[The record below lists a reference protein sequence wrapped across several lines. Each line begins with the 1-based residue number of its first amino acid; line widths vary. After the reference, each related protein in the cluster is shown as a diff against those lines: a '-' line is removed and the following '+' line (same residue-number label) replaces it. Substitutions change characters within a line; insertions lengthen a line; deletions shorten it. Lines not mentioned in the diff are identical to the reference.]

1 VNLLNQG
8 YRPDKLTMEMTP
20 NQLRAKQLMAKHKMC
35 IVHDWMTVMGGAE
48 EVLKVIHELLPV
60 PIHVAQ
66 YNAEKLKWAQSADVR
81 PHWISNLPLSKT
93 KHYLYAPVLADVYR
107 SFDLSEYD
115 VVLSVSHTFA
125 HHARARQDATHFGY
139 YHTVARSLWVPEIDG
154 RVGEG
159 FVRKKI
165 ADRLRRLDLEAAKNF
180 TYVTANSRT
189 AGARVEKFYKRPLDS
204 VLYPCVN
211 TEKWRDT
218 PRLDDNEGYVMWS
231 RLIPYKKFDL
241 AIEAAKRAGFKLH
254 IVGSGPFEPQLKAMA
269 TGHSN
274 IIFEGRLPDEDL
286 KSLLSRARG
295 VLFPAYEDF
304 GIVPVEAMAA
314 GLPVV
319 VFNQG
324 GAAETVTPE
333 FGEHITAQTP
343 DELVS
348 AVARLEKKTYD
359 PVALKTH
366 AEKFSEERFR
376 GELLDGIEAAIE
388 RGPNRRFIE

>member
-1 VNLLNQG
+1 MNQTFET
-8 YRPDKLTMEMTP
+8 DKLRVGMTP
-20 NQLRAKQLMAKHKMC
+20 NQLRAQQLMAKHTMC

-48 EVLKVIHELLPV
+48 EVLKVMHELLPV

-81 PHWISNLPLSKT
+81 HHWISNLPFSKS
-93 KHYLYAPVLADVYR
+93 KHHIYSPILADVYR
-107 SFDLSEYD
+107 SFDLSSYD
-115 VVLSVSHTFA
+115 VVVSVSHTFA
-125 HHARARQDATHFGY
+125 HHAKARPDAVHFGY
-139 YHTVARSLWVPEIDG
+139 YHTVARALWVPEIDG

-159 FVRKKI
+159 FLRKKV
-165 ADRLRRLDLEAAKNF
+165 ADRLRRLDLKAAKNF
-180 TYVTANSRT
+180 TYITANSRT
-189 AGARVEKFYKRPLDS
+189 AGARVEKFYKRPIDN

-218 PRLDDNEGYVMWS
+218 PRVSDDEGYVMWS

-241 AIEAAKRAGFKLH
+241 AIEAAKQAGFKLH

-269 TGHSN
+269 QGYNN
-274 IIFEGRLPDEDL
+274 IIFEGRLPDNDL

-324 GAAETVTPE
+324 GAAETVLPE

-343 DELVS
+343 DELVA
-348 AVARLEKKTYD
+348 AVQRLEKKTYD
-359 PVALKTH
+359 PDALKAH

-376 GELLDGIEAAIE
+376 GELLDAIEAAIE

>member
-1 VNLLNQG
+1 
-8 YRPDKLTMEMTP
+8 
-20 NQLRAKQLMAKHKMC
+20 MAKHKMC

-48 EVLKVIHELLPV
+48 EVLKVMHELLPA

-66 YNAEKLKWAQSADVR
+66 YNPEKVKWAADADVR
-81 PHWISNLPLSKT
+81 SHWISGLPFSKT
-93 KHYLYAPVLADVYR
+93 KHYLYSPVLADVYR

-115 VVLSVSHTFA
+115 VVVSVSHTFA
-125 HHARARQDATHFGY
+125 HHAKARPDAVHFGY
-139 YHTVARSLWVPEIDG
+139 YHTVARALWVPEIDG

-159 FVRKKI
+159 FVRKAI

-180 TYVTANSRT
+180 TYVTSNSRT
-189 AGARVEKFYKRPLDS
+189 AGARVEKYYKRPVDN

-211 TEKWRDT
+211 TVKWSDT
-218 PRLDDNEGYVMWS
+218 PRASDEEGYVMWS

-241 AIEAAKRAGFKLH
+241 AIQAAKLAGFKLH
-254 IVGSGPFEPQLKAMA
+254 IVGSGPFESELKAMA
-269 TGHSN
+269 HGHSN
-274 IIFEGRLPDEDL
+274 IVFDGRLPDDEL
-286 KSLLSRARG
+286 KKLLSRARG

-319 VFNQG
+319 VYNQG
-324 GAAETVTPE
+324 GASETVLPA
-333 FGEHITAQTP
+333 FGEHIEAQTP
-343 DELVS
+343 DELV
-348 AVARLEKKTYD
+348 AAIGRLEKKSYD
-359 PVALKTH
+359 SNALKAH

-376 GELLDGIEAAIE
+376 GELLDFIEAAIE

>member
-1 VNLLNQG
+1 
-8 YRPDKLTMEMTP
+8 
-20 NQLRAKQLMAKHKMC
+20 MAKHKMC

-48 EVLKVIHELLPV
+48 EVLKVIHGLLPV

-66 YNAEKLKWAQSADVR
+66 YNAQKLKWAQSADVR

-93 KHYLYAPVLADVYR
+93 KHYVYAPVLADVYR

-115 VVLSVSHTFA
+115 VVVSVSHTFA
-125 HHARARQDATHFGY
+125 HHARARQDAAHFGY

-154 RVGEG
+154 RVGES
-159 FVRKKI
+159 FLRRKI

-218 PRLDDNEGYVMWS
+218 PRLSDDEGYVMWS

-241 AIEAAKRAGFKLH
+241 AIEAAKQAGFKLH
-254 IVGSGPFEPQLKAMA
+254 IVGSGPFEPQLKSMA
-269 TGHSN
+269 AGYNN

-286 KSLLSRARG
+286 KSLLSRAKG

-333 FGEHITAQTP
+333 FGEHISAQTP
-343 DELVS
+343 DELVD
-348 AVARLEKKTYD
+348 AVARLEKKTFD
-359 PVALKTH
+359 PEALKAH